1 MRGRRRGPGGGTT
14 DEIAE
19 EALDL
24 IDVEYEVLPAVF
36 DIDSA
41 LSAGRARRLGRV
53 SGQYTARRHDLS
65 TAPTA

>member
-1 MRGRRRGPGGGTT
+1 MTLWPSSRPRPS
-14 DEIAE
+14 EIAE

-41 LSAGRARRLGRV
+41 LKPGAPLVYDEFPGNIIPGGTIDLRA
-53 SGQYTARRHDLS
+53 
-65 TAPTA
+65 

>member
-1 MRGRRRGPGGGTT
+1 M
-14 DEIAE
+14 IAE

-41 LSAGRARRLGRV
+41 LAPGAPLVWDEFPENIVPGGTIHLWARLSERCREGRCG
-53 SGQYTARRHDLS
+53 
-65 TAPTA
+65 